1 VNSSAITARQPEVPK
16 RITTRSSLTLPAS
29 GTIIDCVSEPSVIL
43 VLCTASTEK
52 EALQIAQTLVEREE
66 AACVNVVPM
75 IHSVYRWKGKISSET
90 EQLLLIKTTQAL
102 LEDVKK
108 TVKELHSYELPEIV
122 SISVDDGDKNALAW
136 IASVVK
142 GGRENY

>member
-1 VNSSAITARQPEVPK
+1 MPQM
-16 RITTRSSLTLPAS
+16 
-29 GTIIDCVSEPSVIL
+29 SEPSVVV
-43 VLCTASTEK
+43 VLCTASGEK
-52 EALQIAQTLVEREE
+52 EAQDIAQALVEREE

-75 IHSVYRWKGKISSET
+75 IRSVYRWKGKISSET

-122 SISVDDGDKNALAW
+122 SVSVDDGDKNALAW

>member
-1 VNSSAITARQPEVPK
+1 MTEGHLEP
-16 RITTRSSLTLPAS
+16 
-29 GTIIDCVSEPSVIL
+29 IIHAVTEPSVIL
-43 VLCTASTEK
+43 VFCTASTEV

-75 IHSVYRWKGKISSET
+75 IRSVFRWKGKVSTET
-90 EQLLLIKTTQAL
+90 EHMLLIKTTQAL

-122 SISVDDGDKNALAW
+122 AVSVDDGDRNVLNW

>member
-1 VNSSAITARQPEVPK
+1 MTP
-16 RITTRSSLTLPAS
+16 TGT
-29 GTIIDCVSEPSVIL
+29 GTIIHGVIEPSIIL
-43 VLCTASTEK
+43 VFCTASTEN

-75 IHSVYRWKGKISSET
+75 IRSVYRWKGKISSET
-90 EQLLLIKTTQAL
+90 EHLMLIKTTQAL

-122 SISVDDGDKNALAW
+122 AVSVDDGDRNALNW

>member
-1 VNSSAITARQPEVPK
+1 M
-16 RITTRSSLTLPAS
+16 
-29 GTIIDCVSEPSVIL
+29 SEPSVIL
-43 VLCTASTEK
+43 VFCTASTEK
-52 EALQIAQTLVEREE
+52 EAIEIAQALVEREE

-75 IHSVYRWKGKISSET
+75 IRSVYRWKGKIASEN
-90 EQLLLIKTTQAL
+90 EHLMIVKTTQPL

-108 TVKELHSYELPEIV
+108 TVKELHSYELPEILAV
-122 SISVDDGDKNALAW
+122 SVDDGDKNALNW

>member
-1 VNSSAITARQPEVPK
+1 M
-16 RITTRSSLTLPAS
+16 
-29 GTIIDCVSEPSVIL
+29 SEPSVIL
-43 VLCTASTEK
+43 VFCTASTEK
-52 EALQIAQTLVEREE
+52 EAVEIAQALLEREE

-75 IHSVYRWKGKISSET
+75 IRSVYRWKGKIISEN
-90 EQLLLIKTTQAL
+90 EHLMIVKTTQPL

-108 TVKELHSYELPEIV
+108 TVKELHSYERPEIV
-122 SISVDDGDKNALAW
+122 AVSVDDGDKNALNW

>member
-1 VNSSAITARQPEVPK
+1 MN
-16 RITTRSSLTLPAS
+16 
-29 GTIIDCVSEPSVIL
+29 EPSVIL
-43 VLCTASTEK
+43 VFCTASTEK
-52 EALQIAQTLVEREE
+52 EAVQIAQALVEREE

-75 IHSVYRWKGKISSET
+75 IRSVYRWKGKISSET

-122 SISVDDGDKNALAW
+122 ALSVDDGDKNALNW

>member
-1 VNSSAITARQPEVPK
+1 MEA
-16 RITTRSSLTLPAS
+16 AS
-29 GTIIDCVSEPSVIL
+29 IIEDVSEPSVIL
-43 VLCTASTEK
+43 VFCTASSEK
-52 EALQIAQTLVEREE
+52 EAVQIAQALVEREE

-75 IHSVYRWKGKISSET
+75 IRSVYRWKGKITT
-90 EQLLLIKTTQAL
+90 ENEHLMIVKTTQAL

-108 TVKELHSYELPEIV
+108 TVKELHSYELPELLAV
-122 SISVDDGDKNALAW
+122 SVDDGDRNALSW